1 MVEEILAEQYGP
13 IIKKEKSKTENVSST
28 NSWPTSS
35 QNVQANKNGDNGK
48 RKRNDN
54 GNKNGNNKP
63 FCQTCKKRHNGDC
76 LKNSNKCF
84 ICGEAGHF
92 KRDCPKAKEQK
103 VPVPA
108 KLNAANAGDAA
119 RDNLVQGMITI
130 SDTPALLLFDSGCTH
145 SYISYKLV
153 RKLGLKPRILDPP
166 LNVSTPNGDQT
177 LVDKQIGP
185 ILIQVQNK
193 SIVWDLQCIIWWG

>member
-1 MVEEILAEQYGP
+1 MASERPETMANAVAGACVVEEILAEQYGSNL
-13 IIKKEKSKTENVSST
+13 KKEKSKTENTSST
-28 NSWPTSS
+28 NSRPASS

-48 RKRNDN
+48 RKRNGN
-54 GNKNGNNKP
+54 GNRNGNNKP
-63 FCQTCKKRHNGDC
+63 FCQTCKKRHDGDC

-92 KRDCPKAKEQK
+92 KRDCPKAKEQNA
-103 VPVPA
+103 PVLA

-145 SYISYKLV
+145 SFISYRIV
-153 RKLGLKPRILDPP
+153 RKL
-166 LNVSTPNGDQT
+166 V
-177 LVDKQIGP
+177 
-185 ILIQVQNK
+185 
-193 SIVWDLQCIIWWG
+193 